1 MVPLYVTMSGTI
13 AMALASIEC
22 PGGGSP
28 PPLDLPLL
36 PDAFTAN
43 LQLNLQHEGAI
54 GSHAPPG
61 SSMSV
66 YETVDSTNH
75 KAMVRT
81 LQEVEAV
88 MPDNTTQQQV
98 PPPPLTSLHLP
109 AHDGDSD
116 LEP

>member
-1 MVPLYVTMSGTI
+1 MAALHVITMSG
-13 AMALASIEC
+13 ALAMVLASHEC

-36 PDAFTAN
+36 PDAFMAN

-54 GSHAPPG
+54 GSQAPPG

-66 YETVDSTNH
+66 YETVDSTNQ
-75 KAMVRT
+75 KAMVLT

-98 PPPPLTSLHLP
+98 RHLTL
-109 AHDGDSD
+109 
-116 LEP
+116 